1 MSMMRTVVVLNMV
14 SYVRPTVIYLTI
26 GYYYYYYFYYYYYYY
41 YYFVLFPFVILHH
54 T

>member
-26 GYYYYYYFYYYYYYY
+26 GYYYYYY
-41 YYFVLFPFVILHH
+41 YFVLFPFVILHH